1 MIAERLDAQTAAA
14 LLRRFEPVVRFT
26 KGERFYP
33 MDVEPYVR
41 ACSLWVQHPGEEA
54 VRVVKDGELT
64 LDRIAQQPD
73 DEFGAVH
80 FLKLTDPRSDG
91 KSGSRRSR
99 WGLLRKRVVEGEP
112 LETFRAG
119 RGRLARVGYVA
130 RIADALYSLTL
141 LARGRVPGQA
151 ATAAL
156 GIYERIMDEREHYR
170 YHGRVVRQN
179 GWIVLQYWLFYA
191 FNDWRSAFYGANDH
205 EADWEKVFVYLY
217 ELETGEI
224 RPEWA
229 AYSVHEYTGDDL
241 RRRWDDPELET
252 VGEHPVI
259 YVCAGSHANH
269 YAPGEYL
276 IELGLNLPP
285 GLTRARNAAR
295 AFWRKTL
302 RQYGRDETHSGRAK
316 ASSYFHI
323 PFVDYARGDGLAVG
337 PGQEK
342 EWDPPRLMMDPT
354 PQWVSEYRGLWGL
367 YARDPFEGEDAPAG
381 PMYDRDKSVS
391 KEWYDPVG
399 WAGLD
404 KLPPPS
410 KALDAI
416 LDRRAEIE
424 ARHGALRGE
433 VEEKSRQLEKL
444 GMEATAMRHRSHLD
458 VPYETQMRH
467 IEELSREV
475 DRLRERLAA
484 DEAVMES
491 LAYYADR
498 LREGDHGPARDHIVR
513 AHQPLSEAEIRS
525 GRVAEV
531 WAAASVGLMLI
542 ALVGIFV
549 YEREHLISMLVFG
562 TALFAFIEASS
573 RGWVSNLV
581 SSLNIGLGVVAGLV
595 VIYEFFWQI
604 AVLALLAVGVYVLWE
619 NLREIQR

>member
-1 MIAERLDAQTAAA
+1 MKTEHLDAETAST
-14 LLRRFEPVVRFT
+14 LLRRFEPVICFT

-54 VRVVKDGELT
+54 VLVVPDGELT
-64 LDRIAQQPD
+64 LARIAQQPD

-80 FLKLTDPRSDG
+80 FLKLTDSQSDG
-91 KSGSRRSR
+91 ERGTRRS
-99 WGLLRKRVVEGEP
+99 WWTLLRWRVAEGETR
-112 LETFRAG
+112 ETFRAG

-156 GIYERIMDEREHYR
+156 KSYERIMGEHEHYR

-191 FNDWRSAFYGANDH
+191 FNDWRSGFYGANDH

-217 ELETGEI
+217 ELETGEV

-241 RRRWDDPELET
+241 RRRWDDPELER
-252 VGEHPVI
+252 VGDHPVI

-285 GLTRARNAAR
+285 LLAKARNAAW
-295 AFWRKTL
+295 ALWRKTL
-302 RQYGRDETHSGRAK
+302 RQYARDGTRSGTARAW
-316 ASSYFHI
+316 SYFHI

-342 EWDPPRLMMDPT
+342 EWDPPRLITNPT

-381 PMYDRDKSVS
+381 PMYDRHKSVS
-391 KEWYDPVG
+391 QEWYDPVG

-404 KLPPPS
+404 KVPPPTR
-410 KALDAI
+410 ALGAV

-424 ARHGALRGE
+424 AQHGALRAE

-444 GMEATAMRHRSHLD
+444 GMEAAAMRHRSHLE
-458 VPYETQMRH
+458 VPYEAQTKRIM
-467 IEELSREV
+467 ELSQEV
-475 DRLRERLAA
+475 DGLRARLAA
-484 DEAVMES
+484 DEAVIES
-491 LAYYADR
+491 LAGHADR
-498 LREGDHGPARDHIVR
+498 LRVGDRGPARDHIVR
-513 AHQPLSEAEIRS
+513 AHQPVSEAELRS
-525 GRVAEV
+525 GRVTEV
-531 WAAASVGLMLI
+531 WAAVSVGLMLI

-562 TALFAFIEASS
+562 IALFAFVEASF
-573 RGWVSNLV
+573 RGWVVNLV
-581 SSLNIGLGVVAGLV
+581 SSLNVGLGVVAGLV
-595 VIYEFFWQI
+595 ILYEFFWQI

-619 NLREIQR
+619 NLRELRR

>member
-1 MIAERLDAQTAAA
+1 MKAEHLDADTASA
-14 LLRRFEPVVRFT
+14 LLRRFEPVLRFT

-33 MDVEPYVR
+33 MDVEPYVQ

-54 VRVVKDGELT
+54 IRVVPDGELT
-64 LDRIAQQPD
+64 LDHIAQQPD

-80 FLKLTDPRSDG
+80 FLKLTDPQSDG
-91 KSGSRRSR
+91 ELGSHRSW
-99 WGLLRKRVVEGEP
+99 WGLLRKRVTEGEP
-112 LETFRAG
+112 QETFRAG

-156 GIYERIMDEREHYR
+156 EIYKRIMDEREHYR

-191 FNDWRSAFYGANDH
+191 FNDWRSAFHGANDH

-217 ELETGEI
+217 ESETGEI

-259 YVCAGSHANH
+259 YVCAGSHASH

-285 GLTRARNAAR
+285 VLARARNAAR

-302 RQYGRDETHSGRAK
+302 RQYVRDGTRSGTAK

-323 PFVDYARGDGLAVG
+323 PFVDYARGDDLAVG

-342 EWDPPRLMMDPT
+342 EWDPPRLMMNPT
-354 PQWVSEYRGLWGL
+354 PRWVSEYRGLWGL

-381 PMYDRDKSVS
+381 PRYDRDKSVS

-404 KLPPPS
+404 KVPPPTE
-410 KALDAI
+410 ALGAI

-424 ARHGALRGE
+424 TRYDALRAE
-433 VEEKSRQLEKL
+433 VKEKSCQLEKL
-444 GMEATAMRHRSHLD
+444 GMEAAAMRHRSHLD
-458 VPYETQMRH
+458 VPYEAQTKR
-467 IEELSREV
+467 IEELSQEV
-475 DRLRERLAA
+475 DRLRAQLAA

-491 LAYYADR
+491 LADYADR
-498 LREGDHGPARDHIVR
+498 LRDRDRGPARDHIVR
-513 AHQPLSEAEIRS
+513 AHQPVSEAELRS

-531 WAAASVGLMLI
+531 WAAVSVGLMVI

-562 TALFAFIEASS
+562 TALFAFLEAGF
-573 RGWVSNLV
+573 RGWVVNLV
-581 SSLNIGLGVVAGLV
+581 SSLNVGLGVVAGLV
-595 VIYEFFWQI
+595 ILYEFFWRL

-619 NLREIQR
+619 NLRELRR